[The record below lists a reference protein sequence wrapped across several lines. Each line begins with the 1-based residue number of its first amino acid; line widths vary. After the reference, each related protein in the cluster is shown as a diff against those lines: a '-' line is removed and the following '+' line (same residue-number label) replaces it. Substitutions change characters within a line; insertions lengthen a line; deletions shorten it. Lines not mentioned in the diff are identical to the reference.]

1 MTAIWIPSEN
11 LRQIMNKEAQFQ
23 KGSVLKALEEN
34 KDKMDAK
41 NTYMN
46 YFKTEKVIMQET
58 KKEQKETLF
67 IYDQVMADK
76 FPKMYCQ
83 KSKYE
88 SVWDK
93 NVRPREEPLKIQN
106 APLTTS

>member
-1 MTAIWIPSEN
+1 ME
-11 LRQIMNKEAQFQ
+11 
-23 KGSVLKALEEN
+23 
-34 KDKMDAK
+34 AK

-46 YFKTEKVIMQET
+46 LFKTDGQIMKET
-58 KKEQKETLF
+58 KKEQGETQY

-88 SVWDK
+88 SVWDR
-93 NVRPREEPLKIQN
+93 NVRPREDALKIQN
-106 APLTTS
+106 APLTTSQVIGWREPIDNMQTGFNREAVCKRTFFDVGHL

>member
-1 MTAIWIPSEN
+1 M
-11 LRQIMNKEAQFQ
+11 
-23 KGSVLKALEEN
+23 EE
-34 KDKMDAK
+34 K
-41 NTYMN
+41 NTYMSF
-46 YFKTEKVIMQET
+46 YKTEEQTMKET
-58 KKEQKETLF
+58 KKEKKETQY

-88 SVWDK
+88 SVWDRNVMPRDDAK
-93 NVRPREEPLKIQN
+93 NILN